1 MRATISFD
9 IDVEHVEATMATL
22 VSMEADT
29 LRAVADMIDVQPGP
43 RTMVLE
49 EVTEALRLM
58 QETTSQLQQYQQM
71 LMSFEKAKFET
82 MLPMPAP
89 AAMPVPEETTNPSF
103 SDIKTAIE
111 DMQSFDNF
119 LSQVPD
125 EDGLDIPTGEE
136 DDEPK
141 EG

>member
-1 MRATISFD
+1 MRATISFE

-58 QETTSQLQQYQQM
+58 QETTLQLQQYQQM

-82 MLPMPAP
+82 ILPQPVNSGSPAVP
-89 AAMPVPEETTNPSF
+89 RSTPVENVNPF
-103 SDIKTAIE
+103 QEAI
-111 DMQSFDNF
+111 QS
-119 LSQVPD
+119 LSQFGDFVD
-125 EDGLDIPTGEE
+125 RIPSEENPGEA
-136 DDEPK
+136 DDDTPK